1 MLGHETQSGLSPQNE
16 SRVLPGLGILLAR
29 SVFYV
34 ITASVIALGV
44 WSTFTKVDIV
54 VSAGGSL
61 VVEGEPLR
69 VTVEEQG
76 MVLRVAVKV
85 GQHVRKGEP
94 ILELDPFRHSS
105 DIKAMQNELEALRTE
120 KKGYDETASR
130 LEKAAALTEEG
141 LELAGESEAIV
152 ARQSETFRKLAEE
165 NVFSSLEAQ
174 QKQRELL
181 EARAN
186 IIRLKEALN
195 SKETELARNRML
207 SSEKTSRIDAIEV
220 KIKHLAEARQRTV
233 LKAPADGT
241 VTALAMK
248 HAGSVLRPDS
258 PAAVILPDNVP
269 LRARVKIQNASMGR
283 LKHGMPV
290 RIRFDAFPHQN
301 YGFMLGRL
309 LRIEPDAD
317 KDGSYAAWIAL
328 DDEKINGP
336 YGVERLRPGLNVQ
349 ADIIVDQKRLLDL
362 ALAPFKKLGTPITV
376 TE

>member
-44 WSTFTKVDIV
+44 WTTFTKVDIV

-85 GQHVRKGEP
+85 GQHVRKGET

-130 LEKAAALTEEG
+130 LEKAAALTEKG

-220 KIKHLAEARQRTV
+220 KIKHLTEARQRTV

-269 LRARVKIQNASMGR
+269 LRARVKIQNASMRR

-290 RIRFDAFPHQN
+290 RIRFDAFPHQD
-301 YGFMLGRL
+301 YGFMLGHL